1 MDDAR
6 EKVDSLGE
14 EATQNE
20 SLGAALEQAYAA
32 RFAQGASSAPT
43 GAEQPQQSSAEP
55 KEHPEGQHEAPQ
67 DMSKHGGFA
76 PTEVAAEQEVPK
88 QAAEA
93 PQPDLASLDQS
104 AKASEAAEAA
114 AVNLTVGQPEPSTDF
129 EPVQKPST
137 LDRSAEAGD
146 AQEGGAAAA
155 AAVHAV
161 PGEAAAAAAP
171 DCEAAVA
178 ASVAETAPA
187 ATPADPLP
195 DAALAP
201 EAGGAASAA
210 ADSGA
215 AETSTAAAEG
225 SQQDASGA
233 QAKHEEPERE
243 LPKSL
248 DELSQRILDWHW
260 SHLEYGCCAPLHEV
274 VS

>member
-6 EKVDSLGE
+6 ERVDSLGE

-32 RFAQGASSAPT
+32 RFAEGASSAPA
-43 GAEQPQQSSAEP
+43 GAQQPQQSSA
-55 KEHPEGQHEAPQ
+55 APVLQSGGQ
-67 DMSKHGGFA
+67 DMCNHGSAA
-76 PTEVAAEQEVPK
+76 PTEAAAEPEVPE
-88 QAAEA
+88 QASEA

-104 AKASEAAEAA
+104 AKAAEGAQAA
-114 AVNLTVGQPEPSTDF
+114 AGDLTAGQPEPSKVSD
-129 EPVQKPST
+129 PVQEPSS
-137 LDRSAEAGD
+137 LDTSAEAGD
-146 AQEGGAAAA
+146 ERKGGAAAA

-161 PGEAAAAAAP
+161 PGEGAAAAAP
-171 DCEAAVA
+171 DSEAAAA
-178 ASVAETAPA
+178 ASAAETAPA
-187 ATPADPLP
+187 ATPADPTP
-195 DAALAP
+195 DAALAS

-215 AETSTAAAEG
+215 AETPAAAAEG

-233 QAKHEEPERE
+233 KANHGEPEQE

-260 SHLEYGCCAPLHEV
+260 SHLEYGCCAPLHKV
-274 VS
+274 IS